1 MSLEDKKTLMG
12 IAPPTK
18 EQQEQ
23 AKREIEESER
33 QAASAQPVS
42 GREAINPPTAL
53 DKDVIEVK
61 KNVAGVFHITTGP
74 KRDEHTQKGTFKM
87 PTVPTVVIN
96 DAPPLPKTHAQ
107 MVPPAPMT
115 VTDKGTVRLGTM
127 PRSAWAADA
136 EEKRALEKQ
145 TTVQIAAAKG
155 LLPSS
160 LMAPYRPEEA
170 HESMRKSPDAVQ
182 QLTGKRALA
191 IVASVAALVAVAGT
205 VAIRMSGKDK
215 GSSNEPAAVTATATP
230 TIPEQTKPEPT
241 SIPTAAPVAE
251 PTSEPAAINS
261 GSPIADAGVPT
272 RASKSSAPLAP
283 KRTVPS
289 SRPQPIPVPAEPK
302 KPGNNS
308 VIDPWAK

>member
-42 GREAINPPTAL
+42 GREAVNPPAVEVEENVI
-53 DKDVIEVK
+53 DVQ
-61 KNVAGVFHITTGP
+61 KNVHGVYDITTAP

-87 PTVPTVVIN
+87 PTVPRVVL
-96 DAPPLPKTHAQ
+96 DDSHALPKTHAQ

-127 PRSAWAADA
+127 PKSAWAEDA

-145 TTVQIAAAKG
+145 STVQIAAAKG

-160 LMAPYRPEEA
+160 MMAPYRPEEA

-191 IVASVAALVAVAGT
+191 IVAGVAAFVAVAGT
-205 VAIRMSGKDK
+205 AAIQMTGKDK
-215 GSSNEPAAVTATATP
+215 GSKESAAVATATATN
-230 TIPEQTKPEPT
+230 PEQTRPEPT
-241 SIPTAAPVAE
+241 SIPTAAPISE
-251 PTSEPAAINS
+251 PTSEPATSNS
-261 GSPIADAGVPT
+261 SSPIVDAGVPT

-289 SRPQPIPVPAEPK
+289 AKAQPIPVPNEPK
-302 KPGNNS
+302 NPGNNS

>member
-33 QAASAQPVS
+33 QTAQARSTS
-42 GREAINPPTAL
+42 GREAINPPTDV
-53 DKDVIEVK
+53 DKDVIKIQQSVD
-61 KNVAGVFHITTGP
+61 GVFHITTGP
-74 KRDEHTQKGTFKM
+74 TRDEHTKKGTFKM
-87 PTVPTVVIN
+87 PTVPKVVIN
-96 DAPPLPKTHAQ
+96 DAPPIPKTHAQ

-127 PRSAWAADA
+127 PESKWAADA
-136 EEKRALEKQ
+136 KERRAIEKQ

-182 QLTGKRALA
+182 RFTGKRALA
-191 IVASVAALVAVAGT
+191 IVAGVAALVAVAGT
-205 VAIRMSGKDK
+205 AAIQMSGKDK
-215 GSSNEPAAVTATATP
+215 GSKETAAVATAT
-230 TIPEQTKPEPT
+230 TTSPEQTKPEPT
-241 SIPTAAPVAE
+241 SIPTAAPIAE
-251 PTSEPAAINS
+251 PTSEPAANNS
-261 GSPIADAGVPT
+261 SSPIVDAGVPT

-289 SRPQPIPVPAEPK
+289 AKAQPIPVPNEPK
-302 KPGNNS
+302 NPGNNS